1 MQLKLKTIYKTL
13 AKVVIKIVITKFLNT
28 QLKRYQPYRIT
39 VKRRN
44 MKIKTSKY
52 NEVRLSD
59 VAQYIK
65 VPAQIVKPSFPNG
78 VLIGDVHYEDGKKE
92 RVYSDYEVRINNVQF
107 PFAAGEDDYFNSE
120 IEIN

>member
-1 MQLKLKTIYKTL
+1 MCKIFVSLKSSSYLCN
-13 AKVVIKIVITKFLNT
+13 IKIRTKSAL
-28 QLKRYQPYRIT
+28 RST
-39 VKRRN
+39 VKREF

-65 VPAQIVKPSFPNG
+65 IPAQIVKPATPNG
-78 VLIGDVHYEDGKKE
+78 VLICEVHYEDGKNE
-92 RVYSDYEVRINNVQF
+92 RVYSDYEVRINNVQL
-107 PFAAGEDDYFNSE
+107 PFAAGEDSYFNRE